1 VLGAGYATVN
11 SRAPVELE
19 TAISL
24 TIEPPPGTRFVYGPD
39 PRFVIS
45 PDGQSLVFSAIDDAG
60 LSQLWLRRLDE
71 LDAKPI
77 PGTARAMSPFFSPD
91 SRAIGFVVD
100 SQLRRLDLAGGLS
113 SNILEIPRPNLRGAY
128 WTSNDTILLGA
139 RRSDAIGISEV
150 PASGGEARDVTTPV
164 SSDGD
169 QTHRFPVL
177 LPDGHNLL
185 YLVRARPGSHGIF
198 VSELGGTTRKLVV
211 RALTSFAFVEPG
223 WLLYGDAGRLMA
235 VAFSAT
241 SAQVTAEPRV
251 LAPSVAHWPGS
262 TKTEFSASSRAI
274 AFRRGSSA
282 VRIDKFSPTGILRA
296 TLVPAG
302 SIEGRFALSP
312 TGETL
317 AYSVVD
323 PDTGRRG
330 IWLGDLV
337 RDTQRRLTRSSVNTW
352 QPVWSPDGTR
362 LAVNIDGE
370 TVALIGL
377 HGAPEPEILKNTPL
391 TTPRDWFADGQLVLD
406 MQIAGRQTDIVIH
419 DLRTNQSVPVASS
432 PSDEAF
438 GVSSP
443 SGKGMAYVSNESGRD
458 EVYVRS
464 LAGATAPVQVSARG
478 GTKPVWSP
486 DGRAIYYLAPSGA
499 IMVSTVRTEPTM
511 AIGDPRILLQTD
523 PQAYFAIAPDGDLVV
538 QYAPDNL
545 RHPNISVIVHW
556 QRLLD
561 ATAPRP

>member
-1 VLGAGYATVN
+1 
-11 SRAPVELE
+11 
-19 TAISL
+19 
-24 TIEPPPGTRFVYGPD
+24 
-39 PRFVIS
+39 
-45 PDGQSLVFSAIDDAG
+45 
-60 LSQLWLRRLDE
+60 
-71 LDAKPI
+71 
-77 PGTARAMSPFFSPD
+77 
-91 SRAIGFVVD
+91 
-100 SQLRRLDLAGGLS
+100 
-113 SNILEIPRPNLRGAY
+113 
-128 WTSNDTILLGA
+128 
-139 RRSDAIGISEV
+139 
-150 PASGGEARDVTTPV
+150 
-164 SSDGD
+164 
-169 QTHRFPVL
+169 
-177 LPDGHNLL
+177 
-185 YLVRARPGSHGIF
+185 
-198 VSELGGTTRKLVV
+198 
-211 RALTSFAFVEPG
+211 
-223 WLLYGDAGRLMA
+223 
-235 VAFSAT
+235 
-241 SAQVTAEPRV
+241 
-251 LAPSVAHWPGS
+251 
-262 TKTEFSASSRAI
+262 
-274 AFRRGSSA
+274 
-282 VRIDKFSPTGILRA
+282 
-296 TLVPAG
+296 
-302 SIEGRFALSP
+302 
-312 TGETL
+312 
-317 AYSVVD
+317 
-323 PDTGRRG
+323 
-330 IWLGDLV
+330 
-337 RDTQRRLTRSSVNTW
+337 
-352 QPVWSPDGTR
+352 
-362 LAVNIDGE
+362 VNIDGE